1 MLIFTHNTLKSFILI
16 LFLAV
21 FFELA
26 HYDLHGG
33 IKYSSKTN
41 WKIRKK
47 WHLQM
52 FQRAYIFN
60 FLDAVITLKESKW
73 YCVKES
79 GYIYN
84 TVS

>member
-1 MLIFTHNTLKSFILI
+1 
-16 LFLAV
+16 
-21 FFELA
+21 
-26 HYDLHGG
+26 
-33 IKYSSKTN
+33 
-41 WKIRKK
+41 
-47 WHLQM
+47 M